1 MDISVKEGDM
11 LNISMKPDLDID
23 EVLVLLRTVVRSN
36 IYDIK
41 EASTGKI
48 KKVYFFKAENNEYV
62 IRFSKDNTEFEIESY
77 LQDRFEKAKIPSPK
91 VLNKGCYKDYN
102 YAISE
107 KLYGTQLC
115 DLDKEEVESSLPSIM
130 DTLKNIDSIDISFT
144 LGYGW
149 LNSNKNGQFKT
160 FEEFL
165 RNFFSKE
172 IQGFWKD
179 WYELFENSF
188 LEREVF
194 MELYKKMIKLA
205 PYCEGKRYLVHSD
218 FHYNNVLVSDSKV
231 SGVIDWGGV
240 SYLDYFFDIS
250 KIVLEFSKHDLFNRF
265 CEFYKQNDFDVS
277 HAKERFL
284 CATICHSLDGMRFY
298 AKLGKEEVYK
308 NILNNVLAII
318 DIYQD

>member
-1 MDISVKEGDM
+1 MD
-11 LNISMKPDLDID
+11 NIKKPDLSID
-23 EVLVLLRTVVRSN
+23 EVGGLLQIIVRSKIDN
-36 IYDIK
+36 IK
-41 EASTGKI
+41 EASSGKI
-48 KKVYFFKAENNEYV
+48 KRVYFFNFQNKEYV
-62 IRFSKDNTEFEIESY
+62 ICFAKDNTEFEVESY
-77 LQDRFEKAKIPSPK
+77 LQDRFDKAKIPSPK
-91 VLNKGCYKDYN
+91 VLNKGCYKDYY

-107 KLYGTQLC
+107 KLYGIPIC

-130 DTLKNIDSIDISFT
+130 DTLKNIHSIDISST

-165 RNFFSKE
+165 RHFFSKE

-179 WYELFENSF
+179 WYELFEKSF
-188 LEREVF
+188 LDYEVF
-194 MELYKKMIKLA
+194 MELYRKMIKLA

-218 FHYNNVLVSDSKV
+218 FHYNNVLVSNSKV
-231 SGVIDWGGV
+231 TGVIDWGGV

-250 KIVLEFSKHDLFNRF
+250 KIVLEFSEHDLFNRF

-277 HAKERFL
+277 HARERFL

-298 AKLGKEEVYK
+298 AKLGKEDVYK
-308 NILNNVLAII
+308 NILKNVLALI
-318 DIYQD
+318 DIYQE